1 MTPMN
6 FEAFCSKKFK
16 CLMPYNSILLYLST
30 VGDGSDGITGVENFW
45 GVSFSQFIERLSLDE
60 VDFKRLSDKEA
71 VREVLERYFSG
82 DALKQGLNSLD
93 LAAYRDSELSLEV
106 KPTTASE
113 RERGYAW
120 YGIKYR

>member
-1 MTPMN
+1 M
-6 FEAFCSKKFK
+6 FRLAS
-16 CLMPYNSILLYLST
+16 LSR
-30 VGDGSDGITGVENFW
+30 DF
-45 GVSFSQFIERLSLDE
+45 SLDG
-60 VDFKRLSDKEA
+60 VDFKRLSDKTA

-82 DALKQGLNSLD
+82 DALKQGLSSLE